1 MSENLGSLVVDIT
14 ANTTQ
19 LAAAQIAVQRLAG
32 NVAASSTKMAAS
44 METFNKSLVSI
55 SQRMRSM
62 GWLATTVLTV
72 PILAVGA
79 ASGKMASEF
88 EFSMRKIESLV
99 GVGRDQVQKWEKE
112 ILALSPATGR
122 GPQELADALYFITSS
137 GVKGAEA
144 MQVLEASAKAAAV
157 GLGETKAV
165 ADLVTS
171 AMNAYGKES
180 LSASQATDILVAAVR
195 EGKLEASDLATKL
208 GMVLPIASAMGVSFM
223 EVAATS
229 AAMSRTGTNAS
240 MAAVQLRQVLVS
252 LLKPSKR
259 AEDTLNN
266 MNTSSEELRKT
277 IREKGL
283 LAALLDLKDLSQEYG
298 ETIMARVFG
307 NVRALTGVLDILGEN
322 LTENIEIFDK
332 MSKSAGDMEKAYAIA
347 ADTIKMKYSRELA
360 KLKVSQIEFG
370 EIIAKAFLPILQD
383 LILRV
388 EKVTKWFAALSE
400 EQQRSKIKW
409 MLFLAIL
416 GPLSLALSVLGL
428 AISTVITIGTA
439 FIGVLKWIRVQMIL
453 LNAAIVTNPYF
464 LAVIAVMTL
473 ITAYTFLRKKQQEV
487 VAEQKQVNK
496 VMEEAQ
502 KLNEAFVSIRDQAPV
517 IGQMNARQLSEYEAK
532 IKQQIALE
540 QDFSLQVKAEYEN
553 RLMNEEQFAQTTEN
567 LHKDTNK
574 TISTLQGQQTTSYGS
589 FLNDRLDGLKRTLEQ
604 EIIAEN
610 DRLGR
615 LKKTLEQEIIAEIDA
630 NQTKLN
636 AYEAYLQQIQK
647 RSEELKSPEYLGAEK
662 KVIMNNLADSLYYL
676 ENQIYA
682 LKEVGVEFDGASAK
696 ADLLNEALLA
706 LARLGYNTTET
717 EMIQLAAALKKLQ
730 KEMADV
736 TKIKTAKDRLEE
748 YGKTLNEITLL
759 EERRAALNK
768 NTGDTSFSYE
778 NMFKKIGASGFG
790 ASADTGYMKQVQQ
803 DLAGA
808 AYMNNL
814 FGDSLDTLDDQINIV
829 KNAMTNL
836 YKSEEF
842 KAGSEGAVQ
851 TMAKLN
857 AVYDDLISKQ
867 DEIGYSVKR
876 MSNILSSS
884 IINMAEAIG
893 NAFVNTQGAALALVG
908 VILQTGQQIVQML
921 LAEAIAATIAKN
933 AMMPWGLI
941 GAAVAIGALMALYQ
955 KSVSKAAEAAANKK
969 QTGTGMANGGI
980 VPPGYPNDS
989 FPARLTSGEKVIPL
1003 GHKDIDNVRRIE
1015 VTVKGKVEGQDLVFI
1030 QEQVQILTNRTR

>member
-99 GVGRDQVQKWEKE
+99 GVGRDQVQKWGKE

-589 FLNDRLDGLKRTLEQ
+589 FLNDRLG
-604 EIIAEN
+604 
-610 DRLGR
+610 G

>member
-1 MSENLGSLVVDIT
+1 MSESLGSLVVDIT

-19 LAAAQIAVQRLAG
+19 LAAAQIAIQRLAG
-32 NVAASSTKMAAS
+32 NVAVASTKMAAG
-44 METFNKSLVSI
+44 METFNKNLASVSG
-55 SQRMRSM
+55 RMRSM
-62 GWLATTVLTV
+62 GWLASTVLTV

-99 GVGRDQVQKWEKE
+99 GVGRDQVQKWGKE

-195 EGKLEASDLATKL
+195 EGKLEAGDLATKL

-223 EVAATS
+223 EVGATA

-259 AEDTLNN
+259 AEDTLND
-266 MNTSSEELRKT
+266 MKTSSEELRKT

-283 LAALLDLKDLSQEYG
+283 LAALLDLKELTAEYG
-298 ETIMARVFG
+298 ETIVAKVFG

-332 MSKSAGDMEKAYAIA
+332 MSKSAGDMERAYAIT
-347 ADTIKMKYSRELA
+347 ADTLKMKYAKELA

-370 EIIAKAFLPILQD
+370 EVIAKAFLPILQD
-383 LILRV
+383 LIGRV
-388 EKVTKWFAALSE
+388 EQVTKWFSALSE
-400 EQQRSKIKW
+400 EEQKTKMKW

-416 GPLSLALSVLGL
+416 GPTALALSVVGMAINATISLFL
-428 AISTVITIGTA
+428 ALRTAVIWVWA
-439 FIGVLKWIRVQMIL
+439 QMKL
-453 LNAAIVTNPYF
+453 LNATMLVNPWTAAL
-464 LAVIAVMTL
+464 LALTTFILFIRQLTKHTDEAV
-473 ITAYTFLRKKQQEV
+473 ES
-487 VAEQKQVNK
+487 QKEMNK
-496 VMEEAQ
+496 VMEDAQ

-517 IGQMNARQLSEYEAK
+517 IGQMNARQLADYEAK

-540 QDFSLQVKAEYEN
+540 QDFTLQVKAEYEN

-567 LHKDTNK
+567 LHKETNK
-574 TISTLQGQQTTSYGS
+574 TISTLQGQQTAGYGS
-589 FLNDRLDGLKRTLEQ
+589 FLNNRLAG
-604 EIIAEN
+604 
-610 DRLGR
+610 
-615 LKKTLEQEIIAEIDA
+615 LKKTVDQEIATEMEA
-630 NQTKLN
+630 SQTKLA
-636 AYEAYLQQIQK
+636 AYEAYLKQIQK

-676 ENQIYA
+676 ENQIDA
-682 LKEVGVEFDGASAK
+682 LKEVGVEFDGAKAK

-706 LARLGYNTTET
+706 LARLGYNATEK
-717 EMIQLAAALKKLQ
+717 EMEQLAAQLKKVQAEMEAKNNTMLKAIGILDRYNQ
-730 KEMADV
+730 KLKDS
-736 TKIKTAKDRLEE
+736 IKAEEDRIE
-748 YGKTLNEITLL
+748 LNRLS
-759 EERRAALNK
+759 
-768 NTGDTSFSYE
+768 GDTSTNFQKFF
-778 NMFKKIGASGFG
+778 MRTGASGFG
-790 ASADTGYMKQVQQ
+790 ASQDTDFMKQVQQ
-803 DLAGA
+803 ELAGA
-808 AYMNNL
+808 VYMNNL
-814 FGDSLDTLDDQINIV
+814 FGESFDNLDDQISIV
-829 KNAMTNL
+829 KKSMENL
-836 YKSEEF
+836 YESEAFKSG
-842 KAGSEGAVQ
+842 AEGAVES
-851 TMAKLN
+851 MGKLKGIY
-857 AVYDDLISKQ
+857 ADLIGQQEELS
-867 DEIGYSVKR
+867 YSVKR

-884 IINMAEAIG
+884 IISMAEAIG

-955 KSVSKAAEAAANKK
+955 KSVAKAAEAAANKK
-969 QTGTGMANGGI
+969 QVGTGMANGGI

-1003 GHKDIDNVRRIE
+1003 GHKDVDNVRRIE

>member
-1 MSENLGSLVVDIT
+1 MSESLGSLVVDIT

-19 LAAAQIAVQRLAG
+19 LAAAQIAIQRLAG
-32 NVAASSTKMAAS
+32 NVAVASTKMAAG
-44 METFNKSLVSI
+44 METFNKNLASVSG
-55 SQRMRSM
+55 RMRSM
-62 GWLATTVLTV
+62 GWLASTVLTV

-99 GVGRDQVQKWEKE
+99 GVGRDQVQKWGKE

-589 FLNDRLDGLKRTLEQ
+589 FLNDRLG
-604 EIIAEN
+604 
-610 DRLGR
+610 G